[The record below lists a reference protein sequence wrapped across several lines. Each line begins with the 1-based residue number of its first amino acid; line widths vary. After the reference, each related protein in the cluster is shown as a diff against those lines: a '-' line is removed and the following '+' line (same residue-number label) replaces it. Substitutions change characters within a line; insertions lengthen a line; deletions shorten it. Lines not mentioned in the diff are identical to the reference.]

1 MFCCGCLTDGSD
13 FSGDRTLRWSLSAT
27 GCTLQWVKLKYSAL
41 LHCPFKKMLP
51 TKHSLAPWP
60 LFLWCLLKLYVY
72 MLISLWKFPS
82 SCTWTSASCSSAS
95 LTVPSPVCWQVVE
108 IALKVSPILG
118 AHMFQ
123 PLLPAVF
130 KGIVDGEVSFA
141 MRPHTL
147 SAAFVQVMAGNT
159 SILQGFYLLQSMPYV
174 IGSVCNCIF
183 PCRVCVCVCVCR
195 DIQWLCPPTWGSWAG
210 FCSRTPV
217 SSPLFS
223 LKWHLS
229 ATRRYGAWRWIFQP
243 VFCKCL
249 Q

>member
-1 MFCCGCLTDGSD
+1 MLCCGCLTDSSD
-13 FSGDRTLRWSLSAT
+13 FSGNWTRKWSLSAT
-27 GCTLQWVKLKYSAL
+27 GCTLQWLKLKYSAL
-41 LHCPFKKMLP
+41 LHCPFKKDAPNKTLFGP
-51 TKHSLAPWP
+51 LASL
-60 LFLWCLLKLYVY
+60 LWCLLKLYVC

-82 SCTWTSASCSSAS
+82 SSSSCTWTSAPCSYAS

-147 SAAFVQVMAGNT
+147 SAAFVQVVAGNT
-159 SILQGFYLLQSMPYV
+159 SILQGFYLLQSMPYD

-183 PCRVCVCVCVCR
+183 PCRVCVCV
-195 DIQWLCPPTWGSWAG
+195 
-210 FCSRTPV
+210 
-217 SSPLFS
+217 
-223 LKWHLS
+223 
-229 ATRRYGAWRWIFQP
+229 
-243 VFCKCL
+243 
-249 Q
+249 